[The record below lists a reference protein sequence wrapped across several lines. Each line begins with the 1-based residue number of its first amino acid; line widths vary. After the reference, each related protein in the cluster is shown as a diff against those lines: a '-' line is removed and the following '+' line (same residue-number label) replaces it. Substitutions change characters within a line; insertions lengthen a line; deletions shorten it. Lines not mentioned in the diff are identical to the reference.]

1 MRYISSDTNVW
12 IDFAT
17 IDRLALPFRLPYTYL
32 MDDEAISNEL
42 LEPAGL
48 GECLVSLGLQPTEL
62 TEEEYFLADELNT
75 KYSRPSLYDCIALA
89 IAKSRGLTLL
99 SGDGPLRKA
108 AIQEGVKVM
117 GTIGLLDELYQQ
129 DLVEKEE
136 YVFCLESLLQNN
148 GGRVRLPGDELQKRI
163 DAANQVP

>member
-1 MRYISSDTNVW
+1 MEYISSDTNVW

-17 IDRLALPFRLPYTYL
+17 IDRLSLPFKLPYTYL
-32 MDDEAISNEL
+32 MDDEAISNEI

-48 GECLVSLGLQPTEL
+48 GECLVKLGLQPTEL

-89 IAKSRGLTLL
+89 IAKCRGLALL

-108 AIQEGVKVM
+108 AQQEGVKVI
-117 GTIGLLDELYQQ
+117 GTIGLLDELLQLRLIDDTEYTFCI
-129 DLVEKEE
+129 EE
-136 YVFCLESLLQNN
+136 LLQNN
-148 GGRVRLPGDELQKRI
+148 GGKVRLPENELRKRL
-163 DAANQVP
+163 N

>member
-17 IDRLALPFRLPYTYL
+17 IGKLTLPFRLPYTYL

-48 GECLVSLGLQPTEL
+48 GNRLIELGLQPTEL
-62 TEEEYFLADELNT
+62 TEEEYFLADELNN
-75 KYSRPSLYDCIALA
+75 KYSRPSLYDCVALA
-89 IAKSRGLTLL
+89 IAKCRGLPLL

-108 AIQEGVKVM
+108 ALQEGVRVI
-117 GTIGLLDELYQQ
+117 GTIGLLDELRNQR
-129 DLVEKEE
+129 LVDDSE
-136 YVFCLESLLQNN
+136 YVFCLEELLRYN
-148 GGRVRLPGDELQKRI
+148 GGKVRLPGNELQKRI
-163 DAANQVP
+163 DTITQKL